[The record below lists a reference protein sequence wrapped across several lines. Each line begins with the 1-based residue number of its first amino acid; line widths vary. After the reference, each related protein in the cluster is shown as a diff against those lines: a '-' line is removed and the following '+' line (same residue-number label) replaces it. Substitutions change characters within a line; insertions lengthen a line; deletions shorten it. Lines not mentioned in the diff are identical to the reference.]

1 MSNPTPS
8 MTMIYVD
15 SPENSAEFY
24 RQLLGADPVEQSPTF
39 ALFILSNGFKLGMW
53 SKHTVEPA
61 ATAAGGGTEICFMC
75 EQPQQVDAL
84 YQQWRDQGLTIV
96 QTPVDLDFGYTFVAQ
111 DLDGHRLRVY
121 KLNDE

>member
-1 MSNPTPS
+1 MTTPS

-15 SPENSAEFY
+15 SPEKSAEFY
-24 RQLLGADPVEQSPTF
+24 RQLLGVEPVEQSSTF
-39 ALFILSNGFKLGMW
+39 ALFILNNGFKLGMW

-61 ATAAGGGTEICFMC
+61 PAATGGGTEICFMC

-84 YQQWRDQGLTIV
+84 YQQWRDKGLTIV
-96 QTPVDLDFGYTFVAQ
+96 QSPVELDFGYTFVAA
-111 DLDGHRLRVY
+111 DPDGHRLRVY

>member
-1 MSNPTPS
+1 MTTPS

-15 SPENSAEFY
+15 SPEKSAEFY
-24 RQLLGADPVEQSPTF
+24 RQLLGTEPVEQSPTF
-39 ALFILSNGFKLGMW
+39 ALFIFNNGFKLGIW

-61 ATAAGGGTEICFMC
+61 PAATGGGTEICFMC

-84 YQQWRDQGLTIV
+84 YQQWRDKGLTIV
-96 QTPVDLDFGYTFVAQ
+96 QSPVNLDFGYTFVAA
-111 DLDGHRLRVY
+111 DPDGHRLRVY

>member
-1 MSNPTPS
+1 MTTPS

-15 SPENSAEFY
+15 SPEKSAEFY
-24 RQLLGADPVEQSPTF
+24 RQLLGTEPVEQSPTF
-39 ALFILSNGFKLGMW
+39 ALFIFNNGFKLGIW

-61 ATAAGGGTEICFMC
+61 PAATGGGTEICFMC

-84 YQQWRDQGLTIV
+84 YQQWRDKGLTIV
-96 QTPVDLDFGYTFVAQ
+96 QSPVDLDFGYTFVTT
-111 DLDGHRLRVY
+111 DPDGHRLRVY

>member
-1 MSNPTPS
+1 MTTPS

-15 SPENSAEFY
+15 SPEKSAEFY
-24 RQLLGADPVEQSPTF
+24 RQLLGAEPVEQSPTF
-39 ALFILSNGFKLGMW
+39 ALFILNNGFKLGMW

-61 ATAAGGGTEICFMC
+61 PAATGGGTEICFMC

-84 YQQWRDQGLTIV
+84 YQQWQDKGLTIV
-96 QTPVDLDFGYTFVAQ
+96 QSPVELDFGYTFVAA
-111 DLDGHRLRVY
+111 DPDGHRLRVY

>member
-1 MSNPTPS
+1 MTTPS

-15 SPENSAEFY
+15 SPEKSAEFY
-24 RQLLGADPVEQSPTF
+24 RQLLGTEPVEQSPTF
-39 ALFILSNGFKLGMW
+39 ALFIFNNGFKLGMW

-61 ATAAGGGTEICFMC
+61 PATTGGGTEICFMC

-84 YQQWRDQGLTIV
+84 YQQWRDKGLTIV
-96 QTPVDLDFGYTFVAQ
+96 QSPVELDFGYTFVAA
-111 DLDGHRLRVY
+111 DPDGHRLRVY

>member
-1 MSNPTPS
+1 MTTPS

-15 SPENSAEFY
+15 SPEKSAEFY
-24 RQLLGADPVEQSPTF
+24 RQLLGAEPVEQSPTF
-39 ALFILSNGFKLGMW
+39 ALFILNNGFKLGMW

-61 ATAAGGGTEICFMC
+61 PAATGGGTEICFMC

-84 YQQWRDQGLTIV
+84 YQQWRDKGLTIV
-96 QTPVDLDFGYTFVAQ
+96 QSPVELDFGYTFVAA
-111 DLDGHRLRVY
+111 DPDGHRLRVY

>member
-1 MSNPTPS
+1 MTTPS

-15 SPENSAEFY
+15 SPAKSAEFY
-24 RQLLGADPVEQSPTF
+24 RQLLGAEPVEQSPTF
-39 ALFILSNGFKLGMW
+39 ALFILNNGFKLGMW

-61 ATAAGGGTEICFMC
+61 PAATGGGTEICFMC

-84 YQQWRDQGLTIV
+84 YQQWRDKGLTIV
-96 QTPVDLDFGYTFVAQ
+96 QSPVELDFGYTFVAA
-111 DLDGHRLRVY
+111 DPDGHRLRVY

>member
-1 MSNPTPS
+1 MTTPS

-15 SPENSAEFY
+15 SPEKSAEFY
-24 RQLLGADPVEQSPTF
+24 RQLLGVEPVEQSPTF
-39 ALFILSNGFKLGMW
+39 ALFILNNGFKLGMW

-61 ATAAGGGTEICFMC
+61 PAATGGGTEICFMC

-84 YQQWRDQGLTIV
+84 YQQWRDKGLTIV
-96 QTPVDLDFGYTFVAQ
+96 QSPVELDFGYTFVAA
-111 DLDGHRLRVY
+111 DPDGHRLRVY

>member
-1 MSNPTPS
+1 MTTPS

-15 SPENSAEFY
+15 NPEKSAEFY
-24 RQLLGADPVEQSPTF
+24 RQLLGAEPVEQSPTF
-39 ALFILSNGFKLGMW
+39 ALFILNNGFKLGMW

-61 ATAAGGGTEICFMC
+61 PAATGGGTEICFMC

-84 YQQWRDQGLTIV
+84 YQQWRDKGLTIV
-96 QTPVDLDFGYTFVAQ
+96 QSPVELDFGYTFVAA
-111 DLDGHRLRVY
+111 DPDGHRLRVY

>member
-1 MSNPTPS
+1 MTTPS

-15 SPENSAEFY
+15 NPEKSAEFY
-24 RQLLGADPVEQSPTF
+24 RQLLGTEPVEQSPTF
-39 ALFILSNGFKLGMW
+39 ALFILNNGFKLGMW

-61 ATAAGGGTEICFMC
+61 PAATGGGTEICFMC
-75 EQPQQVDAL
+75 EQLQQVDAL
-84 YQQWRDQGLTIV
+84 YQQWRDKGLTIV
-96 QTPVDLDFGYTFVAQ
+96 QSPVELDFGYTFVAA

>member
-1 MSNPTPS
+1 MTTPS

-15 SPENSAEFY
+15 SPEKSAEFY
-24 RQLLGADPVEQSPTF
+24 RQLLGAEPVEQSPTF
-39 ALFILSNGFKLGMW
+39 ALFILNNGFKLGMW

-61 ATAAGGGTEICFMC
+61 PTVIGGGTEICFIC

-84 YQQWRDQGLTIV
+84 YQQWREKGLTMV
-96 QTPVDLDFGYTFVAQ
+96 QSPVELDFGYTFVAT

>member
-1 MSNPTPS
+1 MTTPS

-15 SPENSAEFY
+15 SPEKSAEFY
-24 RQLLGADPVEQSPTF
+24 RRLLGVEPVEQSPTF
-39 ALFILSNGFKLGMW
+39 ALFILNNGFKLGMW

-61 ATAAGGGTEICFMC
+61 PAATGGGTEICFMC

-84 YQQWRDQGLTIV
+84 YQQWRDKGLTIV
-96 QTPVDLDFGYTFVAQ
+96 QSPVELDFGYTFVAA
-111 DLDGHRLRVY
+111 DPDGHRLRVY

>member
-1 MSNPTPS
+1 MTTPS

-15 SPENSAEFY
+15 SPEKSAEFY
-24 RQLLGADPVEQSPTF
+24 RQLLGTEPVEQSPTF
-39 ALFILSNGFKLGMW
+39 ALFIFNNGFKLGMW

-61 ATAAGGGTEICFMC
+61 PATTGGGTEICFMC

-84 YQQWRDQGLTIV
+84 YQQWRDKGLTIV
-96 QTPVDLDFGYTFVAQ
+96 QSPVDLDFGYTFVAA
-111 DLDGHRLRVY
+111 DPDGHRLRVY

>member
-1 MSNPTPS
+1 MTTPS

-15 SPENSAEFY
+15 SPEKSAEFY
-24 RQLLGADPVEQSPTF
+24 RQLLGTEPVEQSPTF
-39 ALFILSNGFKLGMW
+39 ALFIFNNGFKLGMW

-61 ATAAGGGTEICFMC
+61 PATTGGGTEICFMC

-84 YQQWRDQGLTIV
+84 YQQWRDKGLTIV
-96 QTPVDLDFGYTFVAQ
+96 QSPVDLDFGYTFVAA
-111 DLDGHRLRVY
+111 DPDGHHLRVY

>member
-1 MSNPTPS
+1 MTTPS

-15 SPENSAEFY
+15 SPEKSAEFY
-24 RQLLGADPVEQSPTF
+24 RQLLGVEPVEQSPTF
-39 ALFILSNGFKLGMW
+39 ALFILNNGFKLGMW

-61 ATAAGGGTEICFMC
+61 PAATGGGTEICFMC

-84 YQQWRDQGLTIV
+84 YQQWRDKGLTIV
-96 QTPVDLDFGYTFVAQ
+96 QSPVELDFGYTFVAANP
-111 DLDGHRLRVY
+111 DGHRLRVY

>member
-1 MSNPTPS
+1 MTTPS

-15 SPENSAEFY
+15 SPEKSAEFY
-24 RQLLGADPVEQSPTF
+24 RQLLGTEPVEQSPTF
-39 ALFILSNGFKLGMW
+39 ALFIFNNGFKLGIW

-61 ATAAGGGTEICFMC
+61 PAATGGGTEICFMC

-84 YQQWRDQGLTIV
+84 YQQWRDKGLTIV
-96 QTPVDLDFGYTFVAQ
+96 QSPVDLDFGYTFVAA
-111 DLDGHRLRVY
+111 DPDGHRLRVY

>member
-1 MSNPTPS
+1 MTTPS

-15 SPENSAEFY
+15 SPEKSAEFY
-24 RQLLGADPVEQSPTF
+24 RQLLGTEPVEQSPTF
-39 ALFILSNGFKLGMW
+39 ALFIFNNGFKLGMW

-61 ATAAGGGTEICFMC
+61 PATTGGGTEICFMC

-84 YQQWRDQGLTIV
+84 YQQWRYKGLTIV
-96 QTPVDLDFGYTFVAQ
+96 QSPVELDFGYTFVAT
-111 DLDGHRLRVY
+111 DPDGHRLRVY

>member
-1 MSNPTPS
+1 MITPS

-15 SPENSAEFY
+15 SPEKSAEFY
-24 RQLLGADPVEQSPTF
+24 RQLLGTEPVEQSPTF
-39 ALFILSNGFKLGMW
+39 ALFIFNNGFKLGMW

-61 ATAAGGGTEICFMC
+61 PATTGGGTEICFMC

-84 YQQWRDQGLTIV
+84 YQQWRDKGLTIV
-96 QTPVDLDFGYTFVAQ
+96 QSPVELDFGYTFVAA
-111 DLDGHRLRVY
+111 DPDGHRLRVY

>member
-1 MSNPTPS
+1 MTTPS

-15 SPENSAEFY
+15 SPEKSAEFY
-24 RQLLGADPVEQSPTF
+24 RQLLGVEPVEQSPTF
-39 ALFILSNGFKLGMW
+39 ALFILNNGFKLGMW

-61 ATAAGGGTEICFMC
+61 PAATGGGAEICFMC

-84 YQQWRDQGLTIV
+84 YQQWRDKGLTIV
-96 QTPVDLDFGYTFVAQ
+96 QSPVELDFGYTFVAANP
-111 DLDGHRLRVY
+111 DGHRLRVY

>member
-1 MSNPTPS
+1 MTTPS

-15 SPENSAEFY
+15 SPEKSAEFY
-24 RQLLGADPVEQSPTF
+24 RQLLGVEPVEQSSTF
-39 ALFILSNGFKLGMW
+39 ALFILNNGFKLGMW

-61 ATAAGGGTEICFMC
+61 PAATGGGTEICFMC

-84 YQQWRDQGLTIV
+84 YQQWRDKGLTIV
-96 QTPVDLDFGYTFVAQ
+96 QSPVELDFGYTFVAA

>member
-1 MSNPTPS
+1 MTTPS

-15 SPENSAEFY
+15 SPAKSAEFY
-24 RQLLGADPVEQSPTF
+24 RQLLGAEPVEQSPTF

-61 ATAAGGGTEICFMC
+61 ATATGGGTETCFMC

-84 YQQWRDQGLTIV
+84 YQQWRDKGLTIV
-96 QTPVDLDFGYTFVAQ
+96 QSPVELDFGYTFVAA
-111 DLDGHRLRVY
+111 DPDGHRLRVY

>member
-1 MSNPTPS
+1 MTTPS

-15 SPENSAEFY
+15 SPEKSAEFY
-24 RQLLGADPVEQSPTF
+24 RQLLGTEPVEQSPTF
-39 ALFILSNGFKLGMW
+39 ALFIFNNGFKLGMW

-61 ATAAGGGTEICFMC
+61 PAATGGGTEICFMC

-84 YQQWRDQGLTIV
+84 YQQWRDKGLTIV
-96 QTPVDLDFGYTFVAQ
+96 QSPVELDFGYTFVAA
-111 DLDGHRLRVY
+111 DPDGHRLRVY